1 MMELD
6 KIYNE
11 DWKDI
16 VINGQRIGVSR
27 QGQVRTYD
35 RVVHKSNGR
44 RQTVKGRVLC
54 QVTIYSGYKMV
65 YIGGSGF
72 LVHRLVAKAFIPKPD
87 NLTEVNHIDE
97 NKANND
103 LSNLEWVTHKY
114 NSNYGSR
121 NALISKT
128 LKESGLRNKGV
139 IGIGKRDNVK
149 YNSIHSAAQ
158 ALGGSAANICKCL
171 KGKIKTAYGYEW
183 KYAN

>member
-1 MMELD
+1 MIELD

-44 RQTVKGRVLC
+44 RQTVKGRVLR

-72 LVHRLVAKAFIPKPD
+72 LVHRLVAKAFIPNPNGKPQ
-87 NLTEVNHIDE
+87 VNHKDG
-97 NKANND
+97 NNQNN
-103 LSNLEWVTHKY
+103 SITNLEWSTDEENKEHQ
-114 NSNYGSR
+114 R
-121 NALISKT
+121 EM
-128 LKESGLRNKGV
+128 LKRKMNE
-139 IGIGKRDNVK
+139 
-149 YNSIHSAAQ
+149 
-158 ALGGSAANICKCL
+158 
-171 KGKIKTAYGYEW
+171 E
-183 KYAN
+183 